1 MAFRRCFVCVEPDEG
16 TRNNISIAAREI
28 RMFGVPA
35 AYVEPS
41 QYHVNL
47 DFLGEISDEGI
58 ERVAEEWEKIVCA
71 PFWAEARGIDA
82 FPDRRRPRVL
92 FAGCFADEFA
102 TLGKG
107 KEDFHPHITIARVK
121 APGEGNVAGVF
132 GKFGEIPFG
141 RFLVK
146 EILLKESV
154 LTPEGPIH
162 TTIKRFPFKKW

>member
-1 MAFRRCFVCVEPDEG
+1 MALRRCFVCVEPDDE
-16 TRNNISIAAREI
+16 TRNNISITAREI

-35 AYVEPS
+35 QYVDPS

-47 DFLGEISDEGI
+47 EFLGEISDEGV
-58 ERVAEEWEKIVCA
+58 ERAENEWEKIVRA
-71 PFWAEARGIDA
+71 PFWAEAKGIDA
-82 FPDRRRPRVL
+82 FPDRGRPRVL
-92 FAGCFADEFA
+92 FAGCFAEEFTA
-102 TLGKG
+102 LGRG
-107 KEDFHPHITIARVK
+107 KEEFHPHITIARVK
-121 APGEGNVAGVF
+121 ALGEGNVAGIF

-162 TTIKRFPFKKW
+162 KTIRRFPLKQW